1 VWLGNS
7 RGNKYSRGHEEWD
20 EYWHQYWDFNL
31 FDLAHDVE
39 ENIDFVLKETGK
51 SRVSF
56 IGSGHGA
63 TQMMINMVN
72 RQYQI
77 ESKLKSFI
85 ALAPIADSRYTMN
98 PFYEMYSR
106 YWRSLWSNMKKYGE
120 LWGKGYQERMER
132 N

>member
-1 VWLGNS
+1 MWLGNS

-63 TQMMINMVN
+63 T
-72 RQYQI
+72 
-77 ESKLKSFI
+77 
-85 ALAPIADSRYTMN
+85 
-98 PFYEMYSR
+98 
-106 YWRSLWSNMKKYGE
+106 
-120 LWGKGYQERMER
+120 
-132 N
+132 